1 MASLQEQ
8 VNTFRSR
15 YGNVKQLVKA
25 VIALQVVL
33 IIGVGASIH
42 FSFRAFEAAV
52 DASDKAVHAA
62 DFAGD
67 AAEYASRA
75 NYSAGRAADFSEA
88 GAEFAE
94 DAYYEAQD
102 CFRR

>member
-33 IIGVGASIH
+33 ILGVGVSIY
-42 FSFRAFEAAV
+42 FSVRALDAAV
-52 DASDKAVHAA
+52 TASDTAVRAA

-75 NYSAGRAADFSEA
+75 SYSASRAAEFSEA

-94 DAYYEAQD
+94 DAYYEVQD
-102 CFRR
+102 CLRR